1 MQRILREM
9 PEQPDTETSLA
20 FWMRRPKGERD
31 AAAQGLR
38 RNPFNPVLRV
48 LKKLGLFED

>member
-1 MQRILREM
+1 
-9 PEQPDTETSLA
+9 
-20 FWMRRPKGERD
+20 MRRPKGERD

-38 RNPFNPVLRV
+38 RNPSNPVLRV